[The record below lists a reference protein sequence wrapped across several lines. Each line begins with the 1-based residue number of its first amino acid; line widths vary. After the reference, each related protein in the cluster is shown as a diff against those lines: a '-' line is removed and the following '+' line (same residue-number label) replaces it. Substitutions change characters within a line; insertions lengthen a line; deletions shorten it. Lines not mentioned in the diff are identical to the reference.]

1 MTPRR
6 KPLSAEDVFGML
18 DGRGTT
24 WLCEQLYREFDIEIQ
39 ISCMSNYKHGL
50 RTPEPQLLEA
60 IKTILSPAAAAQ
72 RLKRSRTHKKAIN
85 DDNNREEST
94 TGSQAVEEPGQ

>member
-24 WLCEQLYREFDIEIQ
+24 WLCEQLYREFDI
-39 ISCMSNYKHGL
+39 SNYKHGL
-50 RTPEPQLLEA
+50 RPPEPQLLEA

-85 DDNNREEST
+85 DDNNKEEST